1 MKKLIIDAHAHL
13 SNTEYGNTEMY
24 LKLMKEVGID
34 QAVAVPGAMLD
45 VRKMTE
51 YITGRAKP
59 ENPIPDNQYVE
70 RACKANKN
78 IHGFICINPHDK
90 DVDQQLEKGKK
101 QGFKGLKLS
110 PMSHQFSFSSKGIT
124 SLASLC
130 GDYGF
135 PLYSHVVY
143 SPGASTVKFIQ
154 LAKQFPKTNFIIGHM
169 GFGPADQ
176 EALEAAKSLEN
187 FYLETSTGNFL
198 HIQESVKKVGSSKII
213 FGSEY
218 PLSHP
223 GIELEKIMKLQIND
237 RQREEI
243 VSGNI
248 KHLLDI

>member
-1 MKKLIIDAHAHL
+1 MIIDAHAHL
-13 SNTEYGNTEMY
+13 SNTEYGNMETY
-24 LKLMKEVGID
+24 LKLMKEAGINKV
-34 QAVAVPGAMLD
+34 VAVPGAMLD

-59 ENPIPDNQYVE
+59 DNPVPDNLYIE
-70 RACKANKN
+70 KACKANQS

-90 DVDQQLEKGKK
+90 DVLSQLEKGKK

-110 PMSHQFSFSSKGIT
+110 PLSHQFSFASKGVT
-124 SLASLC
+124 GLSELC
-130 GDYGF
+130 GNYGF
-135 PLYSHVVY
+135 PVYSHVVY
-143 SPGASTVKFIQ
+143 SPGASTTKFIQ

-176 EALEAAKSLEN
+176 EALEAARDLPN

-198 HIQESVKKVGSSKII
+198 HIQETVKRIGSSKVI

-223 GIELEKIMKLQIND
+223 GIELEKVLKLQLTD
-237 RQREEI
+237 REREEI
-243 VSGNI
+243 LSQNI
-248 KHLLDI
+248 KHLLQLK

>member
-1 MKKLIIDAHAHL
+1 MIIDAHAHL
-13 SNTEYGNTEMY
+13 SDTEYGNTEMY
-24 LKLMKEVGID
+24 LKVIKEAGID
-34 QAVAVPGAMLD
+34 QGVAVPGAMLD

-59 ENPIPDNQYVE
+59 DNPVPDNEYVE
-70 RACKANKN
+70 KAIKANQN
-78 IHGFICINPHDK
+78 IQGFICINPHDK
-90 DVDQQLEKGKK
+90 DVNKQMEKGKK

-110 PMSHQFSFSSKGIT
+110 PLSHQFSFASKGIT
-124 SLASLC
+124 SLADLC

-135 PLYSHVVY
+135 PVYSHVVY
-143 SPGASTVKFIQ
+143 SPGASTAKFIQ

-176 EALEAAKSLEN
+176 EALEAAKNLSN

-198 HIQESVKKVGSSKII
+198 HIQETVKKIGSSKVI

-223 GIELEKIMKLQIND
+223 GIELEKILKLQITD
-237 RQREEI
+237 REREEI
-243 VSGNI
+243 LSQNI
-248 KHLLDI
+248 KHLLQMK